1 MLFSSNRGWN
11 RSVCSSWSSIT
22 QTVSVWHHS
31 TARAIRKHAEHLFSA
46 LMSYDDRSACIRWR
60 HIRFKL
66 AWESKTVTEAEDQTS
81 STILSAPSCFETLWI
96 LHTAGKTWLKCLQSN
111 IALHISTYFVEHL
124 TIIFMCKFRILVLE
138 SFMVQGTL
146 NIHCMCMLL
155 K

>member
-1 MLFSSNRGWN
+1 MCVRLGAASR
-11 RSVCSSWSSIT
+11 R
-22 QTVSVWHHS
+22 
-31 TARAIRKHAEHLFSA
+31 
-46 LMSYDDRSACIRWR
+46 RSAYDIIVPREWFESTQSICSLLWCHTMIVLRAQCRCIRWR

-96 LHTAGKTWLKCLQSN
+96 LHIAVKTRLKCLQSN